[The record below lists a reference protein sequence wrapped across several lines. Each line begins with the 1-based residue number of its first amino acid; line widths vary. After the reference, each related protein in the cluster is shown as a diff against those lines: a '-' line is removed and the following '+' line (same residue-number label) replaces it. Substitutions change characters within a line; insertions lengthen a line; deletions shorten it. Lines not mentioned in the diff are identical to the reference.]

1 MPVVLDT
8 PRLRLRRFAADDA
21 DAVAAL
27 AGNWKVASMLGRM
40 PFPYTRTH
48 AVEFLE
54 RMALDDESKTDF
66 VFAFTLPGGPAMGAI
81 GLHVRDHGHFE
92 LGYWL
97 GEPYWGKGYATEAA
111 ERLVQFAFEDLEID
125 RLIAG
130 HFFDNPASGRVLSKV
145 GFTYTHDDYRD
156 ALARGGKVLCHE
168 MQQLR
173 SDWRARRTHGVS
185 SLARILV

>member
-8 PRLRLRRFAADDA
+8 PRLRLRRFVREDA
-21 DAVAAL
+21 DAIADL
-27 AGNWKVASMLGRM
+27 ASNWKVASMLGRM
-40 PFPYTRTH
+40 PFPYSRAD

-66 VFAFTLPGGPAMGAI
+66 VFAFTIGGGPAMGAI
-81 GLHVRDHGHFE
+81 GLHLREGGAFE

-111 ERLVQFAFEDLEID
+111 QRLVQFAFEDLDID
-125 RLIAG
+125 RLTAG
-130 HFFDNPASGRVLSKV
+130 HFFDNAASGHVLSKV
-145 GFTYTHDDYRD
+145 GFTYTHDDFRES
-156 ALARGGKVLCHE
+156 LARGGKVLCHE
-168 MQQLR
+168 MVQLQ

-185 SLARILV
+185 SFARILV